1 MTKCENAYLLVQSSA
16 AETTL
21 ALANKA
27 SEMIESGVPMTK
39 TEVNDL
45 SDSTYFQA

>member
-1 MTKCENAYLLVQSSA
+1 MTKYRNGYLLVQSSA

-21 ALANKA
+21 ALVNKA

-39 TEVNDL
+39 DEVNDL
-45 SDSTYFQA
+45 SDSK